1 MGLGE
6 LTSQYSPPCLI
17 FPGPCRTLPLL
28 MRTLLVPAI
37 FGIILLS
44 IAVVT
49 RSGKFARENPGAPI
63 NSAMREAMDM
73 MVLPPEQEAIIGQ
86 LYPTAKITK
95 SGLRYIV
102 TQEGD
107 GITKPNRGQ
116 PVAIHYRGTFRDGT
130 YLDDSF
136 KNNDTYKFPAG
147 KAQVVPGLDQAVLDM
162 SKGEKRT
169 LIIPYWLG
177 YGEKGVQGKIP
188 AQTTLI
194 FEVELVDVIL
204 GRE

>member
-1 MGLGE
+1 
-6 LTSQYSPPCLI
+6 
-17 FPGPCRTLPLL
+17 

-37 FGIILLS
+37 FGIILLT
-44 IAVVT
+44 IAIVT
-49 RSGKFARENPGAPI
+49 RSGTFARENPGAPI

-86 LYPTAKITK
+86 LYPNAEITK
-95 SGLRYIV
+95 SGLRYVV
-102 TQEGD
+102 TQAGD
-107 GITKPNRGQ
+107 GVTIPARGQ
-116 PVAIHYRGTFRDGT
+116 PVAIHYRGTFLDGT

-136 KNNDTYKFPAG
+136 KHNDTYKFPAG

-162 SKGEKRT
+162 SKGEKRI

-188 AQTTLI
+188 EKTTLV
-194 FEVELVDVIL
+194 FEVELVDVI
-204 GRE
+204 